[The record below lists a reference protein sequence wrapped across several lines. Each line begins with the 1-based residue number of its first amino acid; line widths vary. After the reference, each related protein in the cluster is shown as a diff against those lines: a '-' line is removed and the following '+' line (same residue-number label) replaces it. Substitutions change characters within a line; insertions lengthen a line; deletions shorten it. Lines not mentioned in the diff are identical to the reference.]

1 MTTRCQVV
9 AALVAAI
16 AIGLMTQAA
25 RAGEIERRK
34 ERQQH
39 RIARGVENGKLSP
52 GEAGRLERQEG
63 ALDHEENA
71 MREANGG
78 KLSPGE
84 RRVLNR
90 QQNRLSRRIFRQK
103 HDGNDR

>member
-1 MTTRCQVV
+1 MTTRRQMV
-9 AALVAAI
+9 AALVAAM
-16 AIGLMTQAA
+16 AIGLVTPA

-39 RIARGVENGKLSP
+39 RIARGVDNGKLSP
-52 GEAGRLERQEG
+52 AEAGRLERQEG

-84 RRVLNR
+84 RRLLNR